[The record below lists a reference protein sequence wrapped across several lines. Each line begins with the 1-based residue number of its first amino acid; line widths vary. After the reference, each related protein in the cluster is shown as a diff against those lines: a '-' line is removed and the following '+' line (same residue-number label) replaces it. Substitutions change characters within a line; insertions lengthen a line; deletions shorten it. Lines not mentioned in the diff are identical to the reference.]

1 MDFLRSGISKQ
12 IIKTMKRSLIVLAAL
27 LLAFTS
33 SQAQT
38 EKGNQ
43 TLGLNLGLST
53 LQSAGFD
60 INQTDNSTS
69 TENSKTTIFNFGPN
83 YSYFIADNLEI
94 GVDLSYSSTVTTYN
108 TTATNVVNFANQ
120 NSKSYSGNIFVRK
133 YFLHKNKIGI
143 RTGAYLGYGH
153 DSQNVN
159 YPPAYSANNYGWK
172 QNFGEVGINL
182 ALVYFPSKQ
191 LGFAALLANMSY
203 EHYTDNNGPQG
214 HGSGNDFNLGFVSNG
229 LGFSI
234 FYVFGKG

>member
-1 MDFLRSGISKQ
+1 
-12 IIKTMKRSLIVLAAL
+12 MKKSLIVLAAL

-53 LQSAGFD
+53 LQSSGFD
-60 INQTDNSTS
+60 VNQSDNSTS
-69 TENSKTTIFNFGPN
+69 TDNAKTTIFNIGPN
-83 YSYFIADNLEI
+83 YSYFIANNIEL
-94 GVDLSYSSTVTTYN
+94 GVNLSYGSTVTTFN
-108 TTATNVVNFANQ
+108 ATGTNLGNSSNQ
-120 NSKSYSGNIFVRK
+120 NSKNYSGNLFVRK

-143 RTGAYLGYGH
+143 RAGAYLGYGH
-153 DSQNVN
+153 DSQSIN
-159 YPPAYSANNYGWK
+159 YPPPYSISNYGWK
-172 QNFGEVGINL
+172 QNFGQAGVDLN
-182 ALVYFPSKQ
+182 LVYFPSKR

-203 EHYTDNNGPQG
+203 EHYTQNNGLQG
-214 HGSGNDFNLGFVSNG
+214 HSSGNDFNLAFISNG